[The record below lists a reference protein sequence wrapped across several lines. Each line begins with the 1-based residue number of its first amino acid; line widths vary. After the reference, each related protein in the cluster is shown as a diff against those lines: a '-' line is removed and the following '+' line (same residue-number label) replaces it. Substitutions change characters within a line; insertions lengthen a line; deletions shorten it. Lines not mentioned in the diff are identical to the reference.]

1 MKILHAANFSLHAQG
16 TKVAC
21 VYAAD
26 HAISN
31 GLNRNG
37 HCVFNFSVKD
47 STHFYR
53 GNLLRGHWSGHAAMN
68 RQLLDTAQR
77 FAPEWLLLGHAP
89 QVTPATLH
97 AIRKALPHIRI
108 SQWWVDSLNPE
119 RVKDL
124 EDIRLKL
131 PCLDT
136 FFCTT
141 ATTYAAQSLGAT
153 GQEGERIRF
162 FPNICDG
169 GVHTHRAF
177 ARREHRH
184 DLLYIGRPDAKK
196 LPLLALLQ
204 ACTDRYRVG
213 LYGQSKATLL
223 GGGAYIDTI
232 GNSKAGV
239 NYSRFN
245 QIPLYSSDRMIHLLG
260 NGALTF
266 CPRIPGM
273 ESLFTE
279 KEVAYF
285 ENLEDLPDKLEEYLG
300 QEDKCRATAQ
310 AGWEKA
316 HRTFNE
322 GRVTRFLLE
331 ATFEHPYSEDYEW
344 LLSHQANPPDKPSK
358 H

>member
-1 MKILHAANFSLHAQG
+1 MKILHAAYFSLYAQG
-16 TKVAC
+16 AEAAC

-26 HAISN
+26 RAISN

-37 HCVFNFSVKD
+37 HCVLDFSVQD
-47 STHFYR
+47 SAYFHR
-53 GNLLRGHWSGHAAMN
+53 GNFLRRRRKGRAAMN

-77 FAPEWLLLGHAP
+77 FAPEWLLLGHAY
-89 QVTPATLH
+89 QVTPATLY
-97 AIRKALPHIRI
+97 AVRKALPHIRI
-108 SQWWVDSLNPE
+108 SQWWVDPLNPE
-119 RVKDL
+119 YVEKL
-124 EDIRLKL
+124 ENIRLKL
-131 PCLDT
+131 PCLDA

-141 ATTYAAQSLGAT
+141 ATTYAARSLGAT

-162 FPNICDG
+162 FPNICDRG
-169 GVHTHRAF
+169 LHTHRAF

-184 DLLYIGRPDAKK
+184 DLLFIGRPDAKR
-196 LPLLALLQ
+196 LPLLSLLQ
-204 ACTDRYRVG
+204 TCTDRYRVG
-213 LYGQSKATLL
+213 LYGQSKETLL
-223 GGGAYIDTI
+223 GGGAYVDTI
-232 GNSKAGV
+232 GNSKTAI

-266 CPRIPGM
+266 CPRVPGM

-285 ENLEDLPDKLEEYLG
+285 EDLEDLPNKLEEYLG

-322 GRVTRFLLE
+322 CRVTRFLLE

-344 LLSHQANPPDKPSK
+344 LA
-358 H
+358 